1 MRLDLHIH
9 TTASD
14 GAWPPEKVVRGASDG
29 GLDVIA
35 IADHDT
41 TAGLAAAQAAGVTCD
56 VQVIPALEVSSTYGD
71 REIHVLGYFV
81 DPAAPPL
88 ERHTR
93 RAGELREARMREMLA
108 RLGSQGVEV
117 TFEEVESAAGPER
130 VNIGRPHLAR
140 ALVTGGYATSVLD
153 AFNRLIGD
161 QHPAFVPTRL
171 LEPEQAVALILEAE
185 GIPVWAHPPGD
196 VIDALLP
203 GLVRAGLRG
212 LETYRPTHGRND
224 VLRLE
229 AICRSAGL
237 LKSGGSDWH
246 TPESGFAL
254 GDFHVTGDEV
264 EKLLAEGGI

>member
-1 MRLDLHIH
+1 M
-9 TTASD
+9 
-14 GAWPPEKVVRGASDG
+14 
-29 GLDVIA
+29 
-35 IADHDT
+35 
-41 TAGLAAAQAAGVTCD
+41 
-56 VQVIPALEVSSTYGD
+56 
-71 REIHVLGYFV
+71 
-81 DPAAPPL
+81 
-88 ERHTR
+88 
-93 RAGELREARMREMLA
+93 
-108 RLGSQGVEV
+108 
-117 TFEEVESAAGPER
+117 
-130 VNIGRPHLAR
+130 
-140 ALVTGGYATSVLD
+140 
-153 AFNRLIGD
+153 
-161 QHPAFVPTRL
+161 
-171 LEPEQAVALILEAE
+171 ALILEAG

-246 TPESGFAL
+246 TPESGYAL